1 MYNFYTDMIL
11 RDMRIDAAVDAL
23 RDGYQQGKYS
33 YKAGVAYIILDE
45 KMFGPTKDKRKIR
58 WAKRYLKKHNV
69 SFDSLR
75 LIATKAA
82 DSVSDMWQMTEQA
95 LLEKVP
101 FLSRFL

>member
-1 MYNFYTDMIL
+1 MYNFYTEMVL
-11 RDMRIDAAVDAL
+11 RDMRIDAAVDAI
-23 RDGYQQGKYS
+23 RDEIQQGKYS
-33 YKAGVAYIILDE
+33 YKAGMAYIILDE
-45 KMFGPTKDKRKIR
+45 KMFGTTKDKRKIR

-82 DSVSDMWQMTEQA
+82 DSVSDMWRMTEKT
-95 LLEKVP
+95 LLGKMP